1 MMKNFSPA
9 AAIILL
15 AVIFGCAEKKENG
28 NYVEGISYLDLS
40 PVRIEMEDGKISKV
54 VKISKL
60 SDQDSK
66 VYVAPGLF
74 DNQVNGYMG
83 ISFVDIGGELTHE
96 GVSIITKAFWE
107 KGVTSYLPTIT
118 TNDGQ
123 IFLKN
128 FRLLGK
134 SMQDPELLG
143 SIPGFHL
150 EGPYIS
156 PVDGYR
162 GAHPLKYVRDPDWEE
177 FSALIE
183 ASGNKIMQVTLA
195 PEANGAAE
203 FIAKCKEKNIIVGL
217 GHHNGNM
224 EQVTKAIDNG
234 ARIATHFGNGCAN
247 TINRHRN
254 PLWPQLSDDRLML
267 SLIGDGFH
275 LLPEQIRTFYKV
287 KGPDKIVITS
297 DVSPLG
303 GLNPGKYLNAIGD
316 TLELTP
322 DGAVMYP
329 KQGVL
334 SGSGSTLLRS
344 IANVIKVTGC
354 SLEEGF
360 RMASLNP
367 AKLYGLNDRGE
378 LKEGKRADI
387 ILFTMDNDVMNIKKT
402 IVSGQTVYESSK

>member
-1 MMKNFSPA
+1 MMKNFSTA
-9 AAIILL
+9 ALIILL
-15 AVIFGCAEKKENG
+15 AFLSGCAEKNESG
-28 NYVEGISYLDLS
+28 NYIEGISYLDLS
-40 PVRIEMEDGKISKV
+40 PVRIEMEDGKIKKV

-60 SDQDSK
+60 TDANSK
-66 VYVAPGLF
+66 IYVAPGLF

-96 GVSIITKAFWE
+96 GVTIITKSFWE
-107 KGVTSYLPTIT
+107 NGITSFLPTIT
-118 TNDGQ
+118 TNDRQ
-123 IFLKN
+123 IFMKN
-128 FRLLGK
+128 FTLLSK
-134 SMQDPELLG
+134 SMYDPALLG

-156 PVDGYR
+156 PVDGFR

-177 FSALIE
+177 FSALYE
-183 ASGNKIMQVTLA
+183 ASGNKILQVTLA

-203 FIAKCKEKNIIVGL
+203 FIEKCRGKNIIVGL

-247 TINRHRN
+247 MINRHRN

-275 LLPEQIRTFYKV
+275 LLPEQIKTFYKV
-287 KGPDKIVITS
+287 KGPDRIVITS
-297 DVSPLG
+297 DVSPFG
-303 GLNPGKYLNAIGD
+303 GLKPGKYLNAIGD

-344 IANVIKVTGC
+344 IGNVIKVTGC

-360 RMASLNP
+360 RMASTNP

-378 LKEGKRADI
+378 LKEGMRADI
-387 ILFTMDNDVMNIKKT
+387 ILFTMEDHVLNIKKT
-402 IVSGQTVYESSK
+402 IVNGQTVYESH